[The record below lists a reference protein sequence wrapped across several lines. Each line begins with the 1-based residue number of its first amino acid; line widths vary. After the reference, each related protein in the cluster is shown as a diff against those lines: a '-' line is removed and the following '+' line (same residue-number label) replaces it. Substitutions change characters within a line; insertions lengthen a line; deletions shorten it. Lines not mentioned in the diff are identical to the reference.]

1 KIPEDVMIGG
11 IGDSRMGKVLLTP
24 LSSVHLHYKTA
35 GMWGAKMLL
44 SELKEQGDVHRIL
57 QLEYDIVERESTNRK
72 I

>member
-1 KIPEDVMIGG
+1 
-11 IGDSRMGKVLLTP
+11 
-24 LSSVHLHYKTA
+24 
-35 GMWGAKMLL
+35 MLL